1 MPVGASER
9 LLRAVEEL
17 GVEPDDRVLELGC
30 GHGVAVDLVCR
41 RLTTGHV
48 TAIDRSQ
55 KMIDAARKRNAA
67 HIAAGQATLLCATLA
82 DADLDDGHF
91 DKVFGVHFPPL
102 RHDPQRTRAI
112 VARLLSPGGIA
123 RFF

>member
-1 MPVGASER
+1 MPTGASER

-17 GVEPDDRVLELGC
+17 GVEPNDRVLELGC

-55 KMIDAARKRNAA
+55 KIIAVARKRNAA
-67 HIAAGQATLLCATLA
+67 HIAAGRATLLCATLA
-82 DADLDDGHF
+82 DADLGEERF
-91 DKVFGVHFPPL
+91 DKVFGVDFPPL

-112 VARLLSPGGIA
+112 VARLLAPGGEA